1 MFKGIVTRLVLSS
14 KDKDNSSIWNS
25 FCRENLYQECVSRNV
40 IFKNKLPENATESEI
55 LKNMDLPDDKFWQ
68 ELFIS
73 LRDAGCKSVHL
84 EPEQMIL
91 VQCAGIERELTIE
104 KLDENVL
111 DDYGDICKTQTA
123 IPETMILEED
133 KKLLMEDLKRKYE
146 NSVKRKHNE
155 WQTRAFLTL
164 LLESPEAQRLKAIQS
179 KEAEYYVQDQ
189 LIKACEKFN
198 LPLVVLRGVQTY
210 SNVGKHLTEF
220 GIKLSKLR

>member
-1 MFKGIVTRLVLSS
+1 MFKGIVTQLVLSR
-14 KDKDNSSIWNS
+14 KDKDISSIWNS

-40 IFKNKLPENATESEI
+40 KFENKLLENATESEI
-55 LKNMDLPDDKFWQ
+55 LKNVDLPDGFWQ

-73 LRDAGCKSVHL
+73 LRDAGCKNVHL
-84 EPEQMIL
+84 QPEQAIA
-91 VQCAGIERELTIE
+91 VQCAGIERELTLNN
-104 KLDENVL
+104 LDENVL

-123 IPETMILEED
+123 IPDIMILEED

-146 NSVKRKHNE
+146 NSMKRKHNE
-155 WQTRAFLTL
+155 CQTREFLAL

-189 LIKACEKFN
+189 LIKVCEKLN
-198 LPLVVLRGVQTY
+198 LPLVVLRGIQTY

>member
-1 MFKGIVTRLVLSS
+1 MEMFKGIVTQLVASI
-14 KDKDNSSIWNS
+14 KDKDTSSIWNT
-25 FCRENLYQECVSRNV
+25 FCGENLYQECVSRNV
-40 IFKNKLPENATESEI
+40 KFKNNFNSFIDI
-55 LKNMDLPDDKFWQ
+55 LKNVDLPDEFWQ

-73 LRDAGCKSVHL
+73 LRDAGCNNVHL
-84 EPEQMIL
+84 EPEQAIA

-111 DDYGDICKTQTA
+111 NDYGDICKTQTA

-133 KKLLMEDLKRKYE
+133 KKLLMEDLKRKHE
-146 NSVKRKHNE
+146 NSMKRKHDE
-155 WQTRAFLTL
+155 GSTRAFLAL
-164 LLESPEAQRLKAIQS
+164 LLESPEAQRLKLIQS

-189 LIKACEKFN
+189 LIKVCEKLN